1 MKNTVKKVLCTF
13 IAVVVAASATM
24 VFTGCGAKKNTSDI
38 SIPDITISQSSDES
52 SKEEESSK
60 AEESSKEEESSKAE
74 ESSKEEEGSKE
85 EEKDSDTVDPD
96 FKETMD
102 AYEDFM
108 NSYVDFMKKYNNSS
122 NPVSLMKDYTEYMS
136 KYADMVDKID
146 NIDEDSLSKADLD
159 YYIDVTSRVTKKLAE
174 VAE

>member
-1 MKNTVKKVLCTF
+1 
-13 IAVVVAASATM
+13 
-24 VFTGCGAKKNTSDI
+24 
-38 SIPDITISQSSDES
+38 
-52 SKEEESSK
+52 
-60 AEESSKEEESSKAE
+60 
-74 ESSKEEEGSKE
+74 
-85 EEKDSDTVDPD
+85 
-96 FKETMD
+96 
-102 AYEDFM
+102 M

>member
-1 MKNTVKKVLCTF
+1 
-13 IAVVVAASATM
+13 
-24 VFTGCGAKKNTSDI
+24 
-38 SIPDITISQSSDES
+38 
-52 SKEEESSK
+52 
-60 AEESSKEEESSKAE
+60 
-74 ESSKEEEGSKE
+74 
-85 EEKDSDTVDPD
+85 
-96 FKETMD
+96 
-102 AYEDFM
+102 M

-122 NPVSLMKDYTEYMS
+122 NPASLMKDYTEYMS